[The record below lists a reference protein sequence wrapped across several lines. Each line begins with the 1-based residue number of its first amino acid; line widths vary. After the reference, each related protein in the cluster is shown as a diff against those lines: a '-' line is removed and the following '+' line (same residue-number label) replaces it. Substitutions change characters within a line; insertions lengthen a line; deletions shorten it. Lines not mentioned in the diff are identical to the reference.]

1 MAENDGRAKTSPM
14 EGGAATAHQAGPGA
28 ERTSGSVGMAA
39 APTAAE
45 DSAGIAAV
53 QTQISALRADM
64 QRLQERMAALHTQ
77 VATAMAEA
85 PEINARI
92 NAALV
97 RLAAAQK
104 KKGPV

>member
-1 MAENDGRAKTSPM
+1 
-14 EGGAATAHQAGPGA
+14 
-28 ERTSGSVGMAA
+28 MAA

-45 DSAGIAAV
+45 DSARIAAV

-92 NAALV
+92 NAALA

>member
-14 EGGAATAHQAGPGA
+14 EGGAATGHQVGPGA
-28 ERTSGSVGMAA
+28 ERTSGSAGMAA
-39 APTAAE
+39 VPTAAE

-53 QTQISALRADM
+53 QTQIRALRADM

-77 VATAMAEA
+77 VATAVAEA

-92 NAALV
+92 NAALA

>member
-1 MAENDGRAKTSPM
+1 MDGA
-14 EGGAATAHQAGPGA
+14 AATAHQAGPGA
-28 ERTSGSVGMAA
+28 DRASGAAGMTAV
-39 APTAAE
+39 PTAAE
-45 DSAGIAAV
+45 DAAGIAAV
-53 QTQISALRADM
+53 QTQISALRADL

-92 NAALV
+92 NAALA

>member
-1 MAENDGRAKTSPM
+1 
-14 EGGAATAHQAGPGA
+14 
-28 ERTSGSVGMAA
+28 
-39 APTAAE
+39 
-45 DSAGIAAV
+45 
-53 QTQISALRADM
+53 M

-92 NAALV
+92 NAALA

>member
-1 MAENDGRAKTSPM
+1 V
-14 EGGAATAHQAGPGA
+14 GGAAAPDADS
-28 ERTSGSVGMAA
+28 EESLRT
-39 APTAAE
+39 
-45 DSAGIAAV
+45 AAV

-64 QRLQERMAALHTQ
+64 QKLQDRMAALQTQ

-92 NAALV
+92 NAALT

-104 KKGPV
+104 KGGPV